1 MPLPILGAV
10 LIGVCQHF
18 IEGLPLL
25 AGKNTILVV
34 VHRLNKMDRFL
45 LIAKDSKHDFGRNSD
60 FGRDMEKSL

>member
-1 MPLPILGAV
+1 M
-10 LIGVCQHF
+10 
-18 IEGLPLL
+18 L